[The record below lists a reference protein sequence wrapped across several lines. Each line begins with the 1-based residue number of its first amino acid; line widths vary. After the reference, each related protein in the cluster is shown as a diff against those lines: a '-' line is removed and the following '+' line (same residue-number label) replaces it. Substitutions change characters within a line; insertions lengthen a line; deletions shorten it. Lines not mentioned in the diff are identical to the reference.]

1 MELSKSRKIATFLI
15 ISVITGAVYYTPY
28 LKNTFYDQMMT
39 VLISLS
45 REVKGTANGTYNLYV
60 PQAGYAI

>member
-39 VLISLS
+39 VLDMSDVQLASLS
-45 REVKGTANGTYNLYV
+45 LAYGLANLV
-60 PQAGYAI
+60 